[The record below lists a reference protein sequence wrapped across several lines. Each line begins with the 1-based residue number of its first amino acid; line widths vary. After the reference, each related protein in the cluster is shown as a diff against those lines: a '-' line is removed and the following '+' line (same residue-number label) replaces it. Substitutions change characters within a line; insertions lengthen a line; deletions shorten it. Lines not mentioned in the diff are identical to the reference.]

1 MLNKEIYSLLGLA
14 ARARKISSGSTLIE
28 DIRNKK
34 VKFVIICEDA
44 SDNTKKKISDKCR
57 YYQIEYVTLLN
68 SDLLSTSIGKLNRVA
83 VGILD
88 KGFADSIK
96 SKIGG

>member
-1 MLNKEIYSLLGLA
+1 MPNKEVYSLLGLA
-14 ARARKISSGSTLIE
+14 ARARKLSSGSTLIE
-28 DIRNKK
+28 DIRSKK

-44 SDNTKKKISDKCR
+44 SENTKKKISDKCR
-57 YYQIEYVTLLN
+57 YYQIEYVTILDSN
-68 SDLLSTSIGKLNRVA
+68 LLSSSIGKLNRVA